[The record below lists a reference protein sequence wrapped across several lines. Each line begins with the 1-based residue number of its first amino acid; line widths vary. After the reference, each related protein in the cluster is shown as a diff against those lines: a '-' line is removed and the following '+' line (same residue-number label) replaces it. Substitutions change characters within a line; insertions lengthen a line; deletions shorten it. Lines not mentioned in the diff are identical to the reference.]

1 MRCVSLSKLKHMDN
15 RPKLLRQSAWTSF
28 FLGNAIIVFCMV
40 GTPGAS
46 EPIRQ
51 ALLVMF
57 VFGFFVIMFSAVTLL
72 TTKK

>member
-1 MRCVSLSKLKHMDN
+1 MDN

-28 FLGNAIIVFCMV
+28 ALGTAIVIFCMAR
-40 GTPGAS
+40 TAGAS
-46 EPIRQ
+46 EPVRQ

-57 VFGFFVIMFSAVTLL
+57 IFGFFVVMFSAVTLL

>member
-1 MRCVSLSKLKHMDN
+1 MDN
-15 RPKLLRQSAWTSF
+15 RFKLLRQSAWTSF
-28 FLGNAIIVFCMV
+28 FLGNAVIVFCMV
-40 GTPGAS
+40 GISGAS